1 MTDDPRASERSARVV
16 VRVYRSHA
24 EQERDDAAYWR
35 GIPAAERVLEAW
47 HLSEELWRLA
57 GQYPD
62 ESRLHRSPAR
72 IYRR

>member
-1 MTDDPRASERSARVV
+1 MADDARAERSARMV
-16 VRVYRSHA
+16 VRVYRNHA
-24 EQERDDAAYWR
+24 EQEWDDAAYWR
-35 GIPAAERVLEAW
+35 SIPAAERVLEAW

-72 IYRR
+72 ICRR